1 MVSADNG
8 RGVAVLLLALAGC
21 GPTKRLDQDLQGRE
35 KLAEVW
41 YRTDVSH
48 IRRVIPAPIGSVWR
62 VLPASVESLQFP
74 GAPAV
79 DSANHIY
86 ATPQL
91 KIEGRLYPEES
102 NSLYLECGRTIAG
115 QPAADEYLVIFKLLS
130 RLTSTPAGE
139 TEIDIIVDGTA
150 QDMKERSFAVR
161 CHGTGRFEEAIIQRI
176 EASLAGR

>member
-1 MVSADNG
+1 MKSYVG
-8 RGVAVLLLALAGC
+8 VLLLALSAC
-21 GPTKRLDQDLQGRE
+21 GPPKRLDHDLRGRE
-35 KLAEVW
+35 KPAEVW
-41 YRTDVSH
+41 YRADVSH
-48 IRRVIPAPIGSVWR
+48 IRRVIPASIEIVWR
-62 VLPASVESLQFP
+62 VLPASIAALQFP
-74 GAPAV
+74 GTPSV

-102 NSLYLECGRTIAG
+102 NSRYLECGRTIAG
-115 QPAADEYLVIFKLLS
+115 QPAADEYLVIFKVLS

-139 TEIDIIVDGTA
+139 TEIDIIIDGTA

>member
-1 MVSADNG
+1 MKSYIG
-8 RGVAVLLLALAGC
+8 VLLLALGGC
-21 GPTKRLDQDLQGRE
+21 GPPKRLDQDLQGRE
-35 KLAEVW
+35 KPSEIW

-48 IRRVIPAPIGSVWR
+48 IRRVIPASIEIVWR
-62 VLPASVESLQFP
+62 VLPASVDALQFP
-74 GAPAV
+74 GTPSV

-102 NSLYLECGRTIAG
+102 NSRYLECGRTIAG
-115 QPAADEYLVIFKLLS
+115 QPAADEYLVIFKVLS

-150 QDMKERSFAVR
+150 QDMKERSLAVR
-161 CHGTGRFEEAIIQRI
+161 CHGTGRFEEAIIERI
-176 EASLAGR
+176 EASLARR